1 MKKGDIVT
9 VVAIS
14 GEYVGTFDSQ
24 LDTTITLTQPKMIVS
39 NPEGGMGF
47 ARGVAVTGNE
57 NPTVITFNN
66 YVFATESNEGVQNA
80 LTFFCCANPF
90 VDLAKCVLMT
100 LRAYLRI
107 FQRADRPHSGP
118 EWR

>member
-47 ARGVAVTGNE
+47 ARGVAVTGDE
-57 NPTVITFNN
+57 NPAVITFNN

-80 LTFFCCANPF
+80 
-90 VDLAKCVLMT
+90 
-100 LRAYLRI
+100 YLIATGQKEAPRVEVPAEKKI
-107 FQRADRPHSGP
+107 IT
-118 EWR
+118 